1 MKVLQILFILL
12 ILVIGQIA
20 MVIHAAEFKITAREP
35 DAWEDAR
42 FGTSVAISGDYA
54 IVGAYLS
61 GYDDLGSSYVFVR
74 NGETWTEQAKLTASD
89 GTKRDFF
96 GISVAISGDYAI
108 VGAHRDHSGSAY
120 IFVRNGEN
128 WTEQAKLTASDALGS
143 DQFGISVAISG
154 DYAIVGDH
162 TYDGAGVNSG
172 SSYVFVRNGEI
183 WTEQAKLTASDI
195 AAGDL
200 FGSSVSISGDYAI
213 VGLTGTT
220 FSQVPRISSGATVR
234 PGSSKRNS

>member
-108 VGAHRDHSGSAY
+108 VG
-120 IFVRNGEN
+120 
-128 WTEQAKLTASDALGS
+128 
-143 DQFGISVAISG
+143 
-154 DYAIVGDH
+154 DH